1 MRPLF
6 ITGAGTEIGKTYV
19 TAALTRGLSAQG
31 LAVRALKP
39 VASGVGEI
47 DAPEFLTSDTAV
59 LLAAQGLEVNAAT
72 VRACSPWRF
81 KAPLAPDQAAALEGR
96 SLNLAD
102 LAAWCSTQLT
112 TGQPDQ
118 GVLIEGA
125 GGVMSPATQDATVL
139 DWIEALACPALL
151 VTGTYLGA
159 ISHALTALAA
169 LKARGVEAAG
179 LVVNETQASPV
190 SLEATLDALARF
202 APQTPRFSLRWG
214 GDAPADLV
222 QAAAAALRG

>member
-19 TAALTRGLSAQG
+19 TAALTRGLSAQS

-96 SLNLAD
+96 SLNMAD

-202 APQTPRFSLRWG
+202 APQTPSFSLRWG
-214 GDAPADLV
+214 GNASADLV